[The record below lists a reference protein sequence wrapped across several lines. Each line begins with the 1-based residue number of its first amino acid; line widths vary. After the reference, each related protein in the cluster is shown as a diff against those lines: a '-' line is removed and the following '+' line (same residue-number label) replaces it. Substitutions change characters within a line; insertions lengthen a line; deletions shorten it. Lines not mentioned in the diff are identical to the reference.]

1 MHPATTAQ
9 PDLHG
14 TDAVID
20 WTGELLDQLDGH
32 WTHQLRPRLDGLT
45 DQEYLWEPV
54 PGCWN
59 VRARGAHDS
68 PAAIGSG
75 PFTLD
80 LLRPPPSPAPVTTI
94 AWRMAHLIVSVL
106 GTRVAGQFCG
116 PAVNN
121 EDFRYAGTAAE
132 ALAQLD
138 GVYAQWIAAASALSI
153 RPGSADPVGP
163 ARSSMGTPPTC
174 RWSPSSCTSAE
185 KSSMTARRSPFSVTS
200 THPATSWPANQ
211 DTVRQRSTRSAAS
224 NVTAAAWVGH
234 RDC

>member
-9 PDLHG
+9 PDLRG
-14 TDAVID
+14 KDAVID

-59 VRARGAHDS
+59 IRARGAHDS

-75 PFTLD
+75 PFTFD

-106 GTRVAGQFCG
+106 GTRVAAQFGG
-116 PAVNN
+116 PTVSN
-121 EDFRYAGTAAE
+121 ENFHYAGTAAE

-138 GVYAQWIAAASALSI
+138 GVYAAVDRRRPRSRHGRTQSTLWAQRGPVREPRRPAAGLPRPAHQPRSHPSRRGDRPSA
-153 RPGSADPVGP
+153 
-163 ARSSMGTPPTC
+163 
-174 RWSPSSCTSAE
+174 
-185 KSSMTARRSPFSVTS
+185 
-200 THPATSWPANQ
+200 
-211 DTVRQRSTRSAAS
+211 
-224 NVTAAAWVGH
+224 
-234 RDC
+234 

>member
-9 PDLHG
+9 PDLYG
-14 TDAVID
+14 KDAVID

-59 VRARGAHDS
+59 VRARGAEDS
-68 PAAIGSG
+68 PASIGSG

-106 GTRVAGQFCG
+106 GERVAGQFGG
-116 PAVNN
+116 PVVSY
-121 EDFRYAGTAAE
+121 EDFRYAGTAVE

-138 GVYAQWIAAASALSI
+138 GVYAQWIAGVRGLDTAGLSRSCGPSEVQYGNPADLPLVSLVLHVSREVIHHGAEIALL
-153 RPGSADPVGP
+153 RDLYTPGHVVSG
-163 ARSSMGTPPTC
+163 
-174 RWSPSSCTSAE
+174 
-185 KSSMTARRSPFSVTS
+185 
-200 THPATSWPANQ
+200 
-211 DTVRQRSTRSAAS
+211 
-224 NVTAAAWVGH
+224 
-234 RDC
+234 